1 MKQASF
7 LILLMLAAPLAVIS
21 SNFEIPAESDILIDE
36 QEDFNSA
43 KTATNPLGWEWVTKD
58 YDAGYV
64 WTREVEVDT
73 FGNTYIAGIFRGGSL
88 SLDYHHALNN
98 GGLDV
103 FAAKFTSVGDCIW
116 LTTFGGILDEH
127 VEDMIVDPNGDV
139 YVVGSYDSPQFNAST
154 SVLNNSGSRDG
165 FVVSIGRNSGAISW
179 GNSVNGAGFDN
190 ITGVTLDST
199 GDLVYSGWTAS
210 PQFTINGTTLNNS
223 GDTDFFVLWGF
234 SNGSWDQGRIYGGSG
249 KEQAHDIAADDNG
262 KVMVVAEF
270 TTPSLTLDQ
279 TSITHGGGTGSDSL
293 VMRVARAGVEWVRK
307 PICSYNDRAWS
318 VDVDSAGN
326 VFVAG
331 EIMANYSHSYI
342 TWGSIQLSI
351 QGWHTSYIVKFS
363 NVGAIGW
370 ALGTYMQTSSS
381 SYYVRNP
388 SIDIVGSHL
397 LMGLNF
403 NYQFK
408 FYSGSYSSN
417 WKYTDI
423 NYYSNSLLI
432 ELTNTGSTA
441 SSNYLVS
448 RYSSVDDVAWMDM
461 PSGYDH
467 IIIPINGLARHDGNY
482 HYYSD
487 APATTLQ
494 RYSWNNGLSS
504 QQFYA
509 LIGHTDSETIFDLE
523 QYNNSS
529 SILLGSSSRYGENL
543 RIGNDVIGGDLT
555 TANTYESRLFLAMS
569 DSNGTWTHL
578 DQIKVGGHSDST
590 NSRTTERNWAAMA
603 VGSNGTVWVGF
614 HWQNSLEI
622 PGLTTRSSGSGY
634 IVASW
639 SPTNGWMSAD
649 SIGFDDSHYVD
660 VDIAVS
666 NGEVWFSGYCYG
678 TVWMHGNSYSG
689 SNYANICIAKR
700 DTTNSWNNIYRSG
713 NYYNYEVILE
723 AMTGHP
729 NGGVV
734 FWAKSGQYNDPNG
747 GSRNVFLRGA
757 LVRLFSSNGTMW
769 WMGEP
774 TCSSSTSSS
783 TYCSWIESLDV
794 TSSGDVFVSG
804 YFENGLSFGNCC
816 SVNSGG
822 GTDGFLAKFN
832 ASGYWDWS
840 ISLGGTSD
848 DKILDVRN
856 IGNGSIAVVGDK
868 SGVISVGLTTLS
880 GAGTGFVAMAA
891 DQGTWEWAAQPT
903 GNTVV
908 QQVIPTGNGTI
919 EVAGILEHQNSART
933 FGLDS
938 LNSSDGDDIFL
949 SRMSADADAD
959 GITNNRD
966 NCHQIYNPSQQN
978 YDSDSMGDICDSDDD
993 GEGILDTVDSC
1004 PQGALAWLSNNTTDH
1019 DSDGCKD
1026 AIEDDDDD
1034 NDAINDISDACS
1046 TGVLNWTSNGTT
1058 DYDTDGCK
1066 DSNEDLD
1073 DDDDAVND
1081 TADACP
1087 KGSLG
1092 WLSTPTTDHDGDG
1105 CLDSEE
1111 DDDDDGDGIDDD
1123 DDSCHQGDL
1132 NWTSSNITDNDGD
1145 GCLDATEDLNDDNDD
1160 FYDYD
1165 DSCPNGT
1172 VGWYSGSITDYDG
1185 DGCKDSD
1192 EDLDDDADGVL
1203 DVDDNCPK
1211 GIQGWITNPTVDYDA
1226 DGCHD
1231 WNEDSDDDG
1240 DGVSDLIDQCSRTPA
1255 GEDPGGEGCA
1265 AGEIP
1270 DWNSGGGGGNTSI
1283 NNTDDHTY
1291 VNNTYVNNTYV
1302 NNTYEN
1308 NTFDNE
1314 TYQNQSYQ
1322 NNSYSNETFQNQTFQ
1337 NNSHLNQT
1345 INEGDILDDI
1355 VDDITTEVATE
1366 EEPLM
1371 GMSWVPLIVVILMV
1385 LLLFIQAL
1393 QLVKKPVMPSG
1404 PPESLLA
1411 EQSVF
1416 DDVDHTSEV
1425 ISSGNDFVAAEPK
1438 KEKSVI
1444 ADHQSITT
1452 EAISPPLVVENPTIS
1467 DGFEWIEWPEGSGKN
1482 HFRAEGTQDGW
1493 QSWPIE

>member
-1 MKQASF
+1 MIALSTIF
-7 LILLMLAAPLAVIS
+7 EPTETSPILVDEEPDY
-21 SNFEIPAESDILIDE
+21 ESV
-36 QEDFNSA
+36 

-73 FGNTYIAGIFRGGSL
+73 YGNTYVSGIFRGGSL

-103 FAAKFTSVGDCIW
+103 FVAKFTSVGDCVW
-116 LTTFGGILDEH
+116 LTTFGGSLDEH
-127 VEDMIVDPNGDV
+127 VEDMIVDPLGDV
-139 YVVGSYDSPQFNAST
+139 YVVGSYDSPQFNASS

-165 FVVSIGRNSGAISW
+165 FVVSIGQNSGTISW
-179 GNSVNGAGFDN
+179 GNSVNGVGFDN

-199 GDLVYSGWTAS
+199 GNLVYSGWTAS

-249 KEQAHDIAADDNG
+249 KEQAHDIAADGNG
-262 KVMVVAEF
+262 KVMIVAEF
-270 TTPSLTLDQ
+270 TTSSLTLDQ

-293 VMRVARAGVEWVRK
+293 VMRVDRAGVEWVRK

-331 EIMANYSHSYI
+331 EIMANTSWSYI

-351 QGWHTSYIVKFS
+351 QGYKTSYIVKFS

-370 ALGTYMQTSSS
+370 ALGTYIDHGGS
-381 SYYVRNP
+381 SYYVLNP
-388 SIDIVGSHL
+388 SIDIEGSHL

-403 NYQFK
+403 NRQFK

-417 WKYTDI
+417 WIYPQQS
-423 NYYSNSLLI
+423 YYSNAVLV
-432 ELTNTGSTA
+432 ELTNTGSVAT
-441 SSNYLVS
+441 SNYMVS
-448 RYSSVDDVAWMDM
+448 RYSSVDDIAWMDM
-461 PSGYDH
+461 SSGNDH
-467 IIIPINGLARHDGNY
+467 IIIPFNGIARSDGSY
-482 HYYSD
+482 RYYSD

-504 QQFYA
+504 QEFYA
-509 LIGHTDSETIFDLE
+509 LIGHTHSETVFDLE

-529 SILLGSSSRYGENL
+529 NILLGSSSRYGQNL
-543 RIGNDVIGGDLT
+543 RFGGDVIGGDLT

-569 DSNGTWTHL
+569 DSNGTWIKL
-578 DQIKVGGHSDST
+578 DQILVGEHSYST
-590 NSRTTERNWAAMA
+590 NSRTTERDWAAMA

-614 HWQNSLEI
+614 HWQTSLEI
-622 PGLTTRSSGSGY
+622 PGLISRSSGSGY

-639 SPTNGWMSAD
+639 SPINGWMSAD
-649 SIGFDDSHYVD
+649 SIGFSSSHYVD
-660 VDIAVS
+660 VDIAVDDS
-666 NGEVWFSGYCYG
+666 LDVWFSGYCYG
-678 TVWMHGNSYSG
+678 TITMHGNSYSG
-689 SNYANICIAKR
+689 SNYDNICIAKR
-700 DTTNSWNNIYRSG
+700 DSINSWNNIYRSG
-713 NYYNYEVILE
+713 NYYYYNVILE
-723 AMTGHP
+723 AMTAHP

-747 GSRNVFLRGA
+747 GSKNVYMRGA

-774 TCSSSTSSS
+774 TCSSSSSNS
-783 TYCSWIESLDV
+783 YHCSWVESLEV
-794 TSSGDVFVSG
+794 TNSGDVFVSG

-822 GTDGFLAKFN
+822 ATDGFLAKFN
-832 ASGYWDWS
+832 SSGYWDWS

-880 GAGTGFVAMAA
+880 SAGTGFVAMAA

-903 GNTVV
+903 GSTII
-908 QQVIPTGNGTI
+908 QQVIPTGNGTV
-919 EVAGILEHQNSART
+919 EVAGILEYQNSART

-966 NCHQIYNPSQQN
+966 NCYQIYNPSQQN
-978 YDSDSMGDICDSDDD
+978 YDSDTMGDICDSDDD
-993 GEGILDTVDSC
+993 NEGIMDMVDSC
-1004 PQGALAWLSNNTTDH
+1004 PQGALSWTSNNSTDH
-1019 DSDGCKD
+1019 DTDGCKD
-1026 AIEDDDDD
+1026 SIEDDDDD
-1034 NDAINDISDACS
+1034 NDVINDLLDSCP
-1046 TGVLNWTSNGTT
+1046 TGVLNWVSNNTT

-1073 DDDDAVND
+1073 DDDDTVND
-1081 TADACP
+1081 TSDACP
-1087 KGSLG
+1087 KGDLG
-1092 WLSTPTTDHDGDG
+1092 WLSTPLTDHDGDG
-1105 CLDSEE
+1105 CKDSTEDS
-1111 DDDDDGDGIDDD
+1111 DDDNDGIGDEYDD
-1123 DDSCHQGDL
+1123 CYRGDL
-1132 NWTSSNITDNDGD
+1132 NWTSSNHTDNDGD
-1145 GCLDATEDLNDDNDD
+1145 GCLDATEDLNDDNDH
-1160 FYDYD
+1160 FEDYD

-1172 VGWYSGSITDYDG
+1172 VGWHSGSITDYDG

-1192 EDLDDDADGVL
+1192 EDLDDDGDGVP
-1203 DVDDNCPK
+1203 DVDDNCPT
-1211 GIQGWITNPTVDYDA
+1211 GISGWVTNPTVDYDA

-1231 WNEDSDDDG
+1231 WNEDTDDDG
-1240 DGVSDLIDQCSRTPA
+1240 DGVSDLTDQCSRTA
-1255 GEDPGGEGCA
+1255 SGENPNTDGCA
-1265 AGEIP
+1265 PGQIP
-1270 DWNSGGGGGNTSI
+1270 DTNSGGGGNSTISYTD
-1283 NNTDDHTY
+1283 NNTF

-1314 TYQNQSYQ
+1314 TYQNQTFE
-1322 NNSYSNETFQNQTFQ
+1322 NNSYSNETYQNQTFE
-1337 NNSHLNQT
+1337 NNTNLNQT
-1345 INEGDILDDI
+1345 INEGDILNETI
-1355 VDDITTEVATE
+1355 
-1366 EEPLM
+1366 EEPLIESDADTESLI

-1393 QLVKKPVMPSG
+1393 QLVKKPPMPVG
-1404 PPESLLA
+1404 PPESMLA
-1411 EQSVF
+1411 EQKMF
-1416 DDVDHTSEV
+1416 DELDHTSEV
-1425 ISSGNDFVAAEPK
+1425 IHSSDDFVIPEEEIEQPLEIENEPPITESLTPPK
-1438 KEKSVI
+1438 VI
-1444 ADHQSITT
+1444 DST
-1452 EAISPPLVVENPTIS
+1452 TIS
-1467 DGFEWIEWPEGSGKN
+1467 DGFEWIEWPEGSGQN
-1482 HFRAEGTQDGW
+1482 HFRAEGTQEEW
-1493 QSWPIE
+1493 QSWPVE